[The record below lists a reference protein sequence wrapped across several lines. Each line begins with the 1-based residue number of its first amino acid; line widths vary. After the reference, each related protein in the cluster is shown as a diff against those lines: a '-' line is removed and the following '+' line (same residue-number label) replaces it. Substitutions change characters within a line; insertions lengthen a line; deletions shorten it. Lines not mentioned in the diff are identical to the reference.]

1 MKGFRFYYDKDLTY
15 LFSEER
21 KYYSDKVAL
30 SRAKKRLRMYGDKY
44 NRDVMNVI
52 NIRSK
57 CCAFCGATKN
67 LTIDHIKPLSKGGKN
82 ELENIQVLCWE
93 CNKFKSNKVESG

>member
-1 MKGFRFYYDKDLTY
+1 MKGFRFYYDKDLGY
-15 LFSEER
+15 LFNEER

-44 NRDVMNVI
+44 NRDVLNVI

-57 CCAFCGATKN
+57 CCAFCGATKY

-93 CNKFKSNKVESG
+93 CNRFKSNKVESG